1 MEVLICNESV
11 ASLCVSVP
19 RRLTPIIPGI
29 YGYGRAPYV
38 APLQTDKGQKTGRIR
53 RRRSA
58 ASEALH
64 LTPRLQGGHRSNSF
78 DLSNQFHPYS
88 MQLKT
93 PPPQNNQ
100 VWAPLY
106 QPELRSHGQ
115 VQQKAPSGSEVYGQ
129 QHQQRPDSPLPTSFC
144 AGEHAHFRICSNHVG
159 RCVVSVSRVTKHDY
173 DYSSAW
179 VLILAHLHRCL
190 FT

>member
-1 MEVLICNESV
+1 MEIICNQSIASV
-11 ASLCVSVP
+11 CVSVP

-29 YGYGRAPYV
+29 YGYGRVPYV
-38 APLQTDKGQKTGRIR
+38 APLQTDKGQKTRRIR

-58 ASEALH
+58 ASEAPH
-64 LTPRLQGGHRSNSF
+64 LTPRLHGGHRSNSF

-88 MQLKT
+88 VQLKKHH
-93 PPPQNNQ
+93 PQNNQ

-106 QPELRSHGQ
+106 QPEPGSHGQ

-129 QHQQRPDSPLPTSFC
+129 QQQQDGPYSPLSKSFC

-159 RCVVSVSRVTKHDY
+159 RCVSFL
-173 DYSSAW
+173 SAG
-179 VLILAHLHRCL
+179 
-190 FT
+190 